1 MQQQKMHEEKT
12 EMCLTKKRKKR
23 PDKNEI
29 SREKKNP
36 PAIYYIR
43 VYVERINRNKFPAR
57 SRGSRR

>member
-12 EMCLTKKRKKR
+12 EMCLTKKRKR